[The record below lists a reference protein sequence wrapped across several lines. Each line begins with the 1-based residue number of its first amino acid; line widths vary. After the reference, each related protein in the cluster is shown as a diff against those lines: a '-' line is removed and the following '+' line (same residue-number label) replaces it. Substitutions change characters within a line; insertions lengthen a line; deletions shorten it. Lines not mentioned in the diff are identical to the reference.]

1 MKFTRKNLLKTSG
14 ALSALFL
21 ARGANGVLN
30 ADETFYVDKT
40 VKPDLWKKGVCRYC
54 GTGCGVEV
62 GVKDGKAIAVR
73 GNKNYPVN
81 KGVVCLKGLSLM
93 NVVHSEDRATQA
105 YLKNDKSEFEKIS
118 MDKALDTAAKK
129 INETVKKYGKD
140 SVALY
145 VGAQIF
151 TEEFY
156 AGNKLFKGVIGT
168 NNVEANARLCMASA
182 VTGFLTT
189 FGLDEPASGYSDI
202 EKADTFF
209 VVGSNLAEQ
218 HPIIF
223 GRLLKRKAEKLY
235 KLQKCLVNQKLV

>member
-1 MKFTRKNLLKTSG
+1 
-14 ALSALFL
+14 LFL

-30 ADETFYVDKT
+30 ANETFYPDKSIT
-40 VKPDLWKKGVCRYC
+40 PDTWKKGVCRYC

-62 GVKDGKAIAVR
+62 GIKNGKAVAVR

-93 NVVHSEDRATQA
+93 NVVHSEDRAIQP
-105 YLKNDKSEFEKIS
+105 YLKNSKGDFEKIS
-118 MDKALDTAAKK
+118 MSTALDTAAKK
-129 INETVKKYGKD
+129 LNETIEKHGKD

-189 FGLDEPASGYSDI
+189 FGLDEPPSGYDDI

-209 VVGSNLAEQ
+209 IIGSNLAEQ

-223 GRLLKRKAEKLY
+223 GRILKRKAENPKTHVILPPQHMLIY
-235 KLQKCLVNQKLV
+235 GYHFFQIRICHY